1 MFSRGMIDSP
11 NCAGEY
17 GRDGEC
23 GRDGARPSRGDVY
36 GRAGRVVPRHDP
48 MWHVCENDVMV
59 RLDAVTPQVPPQVAP
74 PVTPQVAPPVT
85 PPVAPPVAEWFDSPL
100 NRLLYVIGN
109 GEKSAQDIRAGLAL
123 VDRTH
128 VRSAYVDPALH
139 LGYIEYTIPDKPH
152 SRLQKYRLTAK
163 GKELLAQLLN
173 ESEEKK
179 S

>member
-59 RLDAVTPQVPPQVAP
+59 RLDAVTPQ
-74 PVTPQVAPPVT
+74 VTPQVAPPVT